1 MEYVQGKLD
10 RLVEKAISRKF
21 MVWLTATGLLAFSDL
36 TSGDWVMISA
46 IYIGGQAIIDGIARM
61 KGMWDRDWETIN
73 LREIAFSTNLSNF
86 PCT

>member
-1 MEYVQGKLD
+1 MQQYVQGKLD

-36 TSGDWVMISA
+36 ASGDWVMISA

-61 KGMWDRDWETIN
+61 KGV
-73 LREIAFSTNLSNF
+73 
-86 PCT
+86 

>member
-1 MEYVQGKLD
+1 MNYVQGKLD

-21 MVWLTATGLLAFSDL
+21 MVWLTAIGLLAFSDL

-61 KGMWDRDWETIN
+61 KGV
-73 LREIAFSTNLSNF
+73 
-86 PCT
+86 

>member
-1 MEYVQGKLD
+1 MQRPNEKKGLKMDYVQGKLD

-61 KGMWDRDWETIN
+61 KGV
-73 LREIAFSTNLSNF
+73 
-86 PCT
+86 

>member
-1 MEYVQGKLD
+1 MDYVQGKLV

-61 KGMWDRDWETIN
+61 KGV
-73 LREIAFSTNLSNF
+73 
-86 PCT
+86 

>member
-1 MEYVQGKLD
+1 MVYVQGKLD

-61 KGMWDRDWETIN
+61 KGV
-73 LREIAFSTNLSNF
+73 
-86 PCT
+86 

>member
-1 MEYVQGKLD
+1 MQQPQRWQKRKRNKTMQQYVQGKLD

-36 TSGDWVMISA
+36 ASGDWVMISA

-61 KGMWDRDWETIN
+61 KGV
-73 LREIAFSTNLSNF
+73 
-86 PCT
+86 

>member
-1 MEYVQGKLD
+1 
-10 RLVEKAISRKF
+10 

-61 KGMWDRDWETIN
+61 KGV
-73 LREIAFSTNLSNF
+73 
-86 PCT
+86 

>member
-1 MEYVQGKLD
+1 MQKYVQGKLD

-36 TSGDWVMISA
+36 ASGDWVMISA

-61 KGMWDRDWETIN
+61 KGV
-73 LREIAFSTNLSNF
+73 
-86 PCT
+86 

>member
-1 MEYVQGKLD
+1 MMTQYVSGKLD

-61 KGMWDRDWETIN
+61 KGV
-73 LREIAFSTNLSNF
+73 
-86 PCT
+86 

>member
-1 MEYVQGKLD
+1 MEYVQVKLD

-61 KGMWDRDWETIN
+61 KGV
-73 LREIAFSTNLSNF
+73 
-86 PCT
+86 

>member
-1 MEYVQGKLD
+1 MQYVQGKLD

-21 MVWLTATGLLAFSDL
+21 MVWLTA

-61 KGMWDRDWETIN
+61 KGV
-73 LREIAFSTNLSNF
+73 
-86 PCT
+86 

>member
-1 MEYVQGKLD
+1 MNYVSGKLD

-36 TSGDWVMISA
+36 ASGDWVMISA

-61 KGMWDRDWETIN
+61 KGVG
-73 LREIAFSTNLSNF
+73 
-86 PCT
+86 